1 MKLHLHTHTGEWPY
15 TCDVC
20 EKQFSQSSHL
30 KLHLSTHIGERPFT
44 CDLCRNLSNGYVT
57 WSSIYA
63 VILGSCH
70 KHVMYVKYLSNGQ
83 RPWNFIYAFVLMS
96 SLLRVAYVRNLSC
109 HYITWSCIYILILG
123 TGFLHVIYVRNLLNS
138 QVPWSCTYTLIM
150 ESVHSCVLCVRNHSS
165 SQMPE
170 DAFTHSYQRVTIYCG
185 LCGKSFKQFGA
196 LEVHLYTYTL
206 YWQFIC
212 DIYIYIWVYVDNVQC
227 IESLKHQIRE
237 LVWPNF
243 SIACEI

>member
-123 TGFLHVIYVRNLLNS
+123 TGFFTCDLCKKSVKQSGTLKLHL
-138 QVPWSCTYTLIM
+138 
-150 ESVHSCVLCVRNHSS
+150 HSHNGECPFMCAVCK
-165 SQMPE
+165 
-170 DAFTHSYQRVTIYCG
+170 
-185 LCGKSFKQFGA
+185 KSFKQPDAWRCIYTLIPEGDHLLWFVWEIFQAIWCFGGA
-196 LEVHLYTYTL
+196 PIHLYTVLAVYMW
-206 YWQFIC
+206 Y
-212 DIYIYIWVYVDNVQC
+212 IYIYEYMLIM
-227 IESLKHQIRE
+227 SSALK
-237 LVWPNF
+237 VW
-243 SIACEI
+243 SIKFVS